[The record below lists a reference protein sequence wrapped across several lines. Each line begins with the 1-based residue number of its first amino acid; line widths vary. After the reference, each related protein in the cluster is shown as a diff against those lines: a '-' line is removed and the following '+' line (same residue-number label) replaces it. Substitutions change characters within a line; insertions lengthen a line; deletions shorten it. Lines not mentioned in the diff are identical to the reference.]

1 MSTGG
6 RVKNFGSH
14 QRRRPDPCR
23 AGGSGT
29 RPGHCRPG
37 PVSAGRRTP
46 GPSGPPRGRTAVLG
60 GLLGNH
66 SEVGDW
72 AQLDCRGAGGQEIEH
87 CQTGSGMPG
96 GDNPGL
102 LRQALH
108 NEPELKLIK
117 RFLHNESPQ
126 GQDREDAELPHRRR
140 LVQIQ
145 SSREAR
151 ADVEDRN
158 GNFPDNS

>member
-1 MSTGG
+1 MSFGLG
-6 RVKNFGSH
+6 DVLRVVL
-14 QRRRPDPCR
+14 RCR
-23 AGGSGT
+23 TCEGELSYSMK
-29 RPGHCRPG
+29 RYCR
-37 PVSAGRRTP
+37 T
-46 GPSGPPRGRTAVLG
+46 
-60 GLLGNH
+60 
-66 SEVGDW
+66 
-72 AQLDCRGAGGQEIEH
+72 
-87 CQTGSGMPG
+87 
-96 GDNPGL
+96 
-102 LRQALH
+102 ALH